1 MNKAKISWKDVKPV
15 LSGFSSTQ
23 LLGLVQDLYRLNAE
37 NASFMH
43 ARFLSDDTKQ
53 GHLAPYMT
61 KIQGAISP
69 KEPWKQD
76 VKLAEGRKAISEFK
90 KANGNIRDTLTLM
103 IYYVKCGNDFTLEFG
118 DIDEGFYD
126 SLCSMFSMSCQTTF
140 LTLRMRLNSGSRRCR
155 IHSSHLEQ
163 TAAMR
168 TALAAVHVKSCSD
181 PLPFLS
187 IQTALTRTD
196 GGLGYIGFRVTLIG
210 DNRLFF
216 LAFQAFK
223 YLI

>member
-1 MNKAKISWKDVKPV
+1 MSSEKISWKDVKPV

-61 KIQGAISP
+61 RIQRAISP
-69 KEPWKQD
+69 KQPWKQD
-76 VKLAEGRKAISEFK
+76 VKLAEGRRAISEFK

-126 SLCSMFSMSCQTTF
+126 SLCSMFSSVVQTLMRQLDQELFIEF
-140 LTLRMRLNSGSRRCR
+140 LPS
-155 IHSSHLEQ
+155 LEAELHRVYGQ
-163 TAAMR
+163 IGWGYPDELSDY
-168 TALAAVHVKSCSD
+168 LADLKD
-181 PLPFLS
+181 
-187 IQTALTRTD
+187 
-196 GGLGYIGFRVTLIG
+196 
-210 DNRLFF
+210 
-216 LAFQAFK
+216 AFD
-223 YLI
+223 